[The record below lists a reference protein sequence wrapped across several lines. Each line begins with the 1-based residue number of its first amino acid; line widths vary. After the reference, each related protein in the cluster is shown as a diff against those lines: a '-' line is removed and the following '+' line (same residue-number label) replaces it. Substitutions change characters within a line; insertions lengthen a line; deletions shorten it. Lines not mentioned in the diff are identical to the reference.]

1 MRIAIV
7 FNPGSGRRAATTSLG
22 EVTSSL
28 SSHNHTIEVFDRAAE
43 PDFEAAIKREA
54 HDFDRVIAIGG
65 DGTLNGVVNGVMAS
79 EHPQLPIAF
88 VPTGR
93 GKDTARALKSWKASE
108 LAHGAFENAEP
119 VPTDLVH
126 MTLASGITRY
136 AINVANIGLAAHAAD
151 LANGMPRWLGSL
163 SYVLGA
169 GRAIVPPKSFTVKMT
184 IDGEEIVFDNAL
196 LLSICNGR
204 AMGGGIYIAPEA
216 DQHDGLLDIVIAAN
230 AHLGDLALQL
240 PKLKSGE
247 PFVHKA
253 LHRWRG
259 RQITV
264 ESIASSWFDADGER
278 LNTQPCTLTAAAGA
292 INWIALQ

>member
-22 EVTSSL
+22 QVTSAL
-28 SSHNHTIEVFDRAAE
+28 ASHNHTIEVFDRVAE
-43 PDFEAAIKREA
+43 PDFEAAIRREA

-65 DGTLNGVVNGVMAS
+65 DGTLNGVVNGVMTS
-79 EHPQLPIAF
+79 DHPQLPIAF

-93 GKDTARALKSWKASE
+93 GKDTARALTSWKAE
-108 LAHGAFENAEP
+108 ALGDGVFEAAEA
-119 VPTDLVH
+119 VPTDLVRIE
-126 MTLASGITRY
+126 LASGTTRY
-136 AINVANIGLAAHAAD
+136 AINVANIGLAAHAAH

-169 GRAIVPPKSFTVKMT
+169 GRAIVPPREFAVRMC
-184 IDGEEIVFDNAL
+184 IDGDVIAINNAL
-196 LLSICNGR
+196 LLSVCNGR

-240 PKLKSGE
+240 PKLKSGK
-247 PFVHKA
+247 PFDHKA

-259 RQITV
+259 EEVTLQPT
-264 ESIASSWFDADGER
+264 STTWFDADGER
-278 LNTQPCTLTAAAGA
+278 LNTQPLKLAVAAGA
-292 INWIALQ
+292 VNWIAPQ